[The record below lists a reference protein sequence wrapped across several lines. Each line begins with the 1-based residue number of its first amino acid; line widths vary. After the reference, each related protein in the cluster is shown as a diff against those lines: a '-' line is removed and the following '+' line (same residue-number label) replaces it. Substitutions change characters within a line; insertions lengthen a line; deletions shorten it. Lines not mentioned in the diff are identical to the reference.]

1 MQKEIDT
8 KTKHNK
14 FNKKLMLTQ
23 IFVLFLFLILSC
35 YLFYR
40 QIFDTKS
47 YRVKAKRQ
55 RSALSLVMRGQIL
68 DRNGIKLASDMT
80 TYKVYA
86 ITRDYDHAI
95 SELAAK
101 LAPVLNMT
109 YSKLVTLL
117 KKNQP
122 VILLKDNLDKKTA
135 TNIKK
140 LGLREISIEQQND
153 RIYPQGKMLSH
164 VLGYYNAEADVS
176 SGVEYTCREKL
187 EKVDKRVEFEK
198 TPNGNI
204 IYNFNTDPLATT
216 TPVSGESVTLTI
228 DTAIQHVCETELNK
242 VIKEKQAARGFAM
255 VMNPKN
261 GEILAYAVNPTY
273 NPNEYKKASATA
285 LKNWSLTDI
294 FPPGSTFKILTVATA
309 IELGLLNEHSK
320 INDTGKIKIGSWEIK
335 NYDYYKNPNPGLIDL
350 VYYFEHSSN
359 VGSVKIAQMIPKQQY
374 YNQLRRFGFG
384 SKTGIDLPGESVGL
398 LPKYTNW
405 DAAMHASMGYGYGTS
420 VTAIQMV
427 YAVSAIA
434 NDGVAI
440 TPHVIKYNDKELEE
454 KVKRR
459 EVVKPETA
467 KALKRILTKSVSNSK
482 GPMNLPQYTVAAKTG
497 TSRKPLEKQKG
508 YSNQLYTSVIGFLP
522 ADNPKILIYVVVDS
536 PKGEAIW
543 GSTVAGPIFREIALQ
558 TARIMN
564 IPPDKS
570 NTNDVKINN

>member
-1 MQKEIDT
+1 MRNDLDT
-8 KTKHNK
+8 KAKYNK
-14 FNKKLMLTQ
+14 FNKKLMATQ
-23 IFVLFLFLILSC
+23 ILVFFLFLALAG

-47 YRVKAKRQ
+47 YRAKAKRQ

-95 SELAAK
+95 GELATK
-101 LAPVLNMT
+101 LSPVLGIS
-109 YSKLVTLL
+109 YSKLTALL
-117 KKNQP
+117 KKKQP
-122 VILLKDNLDKKTA
+122 VILLKKDLDKKTA
-135 TNIKK
+135 TRVRK
-140 LGLREISIEQQND
+140 LGLREISVEQQND
-153 RIYPQGKMLSH
+153 RTYPQGKMLSH

-176 SGVEYTCREKL
+176 SGIEYTCREKL
-187 EKVDKRVEFEK
+187 ENAPKRVEFEK

-204 IYNFNTDPLATT
+204 IYNLNTDPLATT
-216 TPVSGESVTLTI
+216 TPASGENVTLTI

-242 VIKEKQAARGFAM
+242 VVKEKQAARGFAM

-273 NPNEYKKASATA
+273 NPNNYKQASALS

-309 IELGLLNEHSK
+309 IELGILNENSL
-320 INDTGKIKIGSWEIK
+320 INDTGKVKIGSWEIK
-335 NYDYYKNPNPGLIDL
+335 NYDYYKNPNPGMIDL

-359 VGSVKIAQMIPKQQY
+359 VGSVKIAHMIPKQQY

-405 DAAMHASMGYGYGTS
+405 DTAMHASMGYGYGAS

-427 YAVSAIA
+427 HAVSAIA
-434 NDGVAI
+434 NDGIAV

-454 KVKRR
+454 KVKYK
-459 EVVKPETA
+459 EMVKPETA
-467 KALKRILTKSVSNSK
+467 QALKRILTKSINHSK
-482 GPMNLPQYTVAAKTG
+482 GPLNLPHYTVAAKTG

-522 ADNPKILIYVVVDS
+522 ADNPKVLIYVVVDS

-543 GSTVAGPIFREIALQ
+543 GSTVAAPIFREIALQ

-564 IPPDKS
+564 IPPDK
-570 NTNDVKINN
+570 NINKGNKID

>member
-1 MQKEIDT
+1 MRNDLDT
-8 KTKHNK
+8 KAKYNK
-14 FNKKLMLTQ
+14 FNKKLMATQ
-23 IFVLFLFLILSC
+23 IIVFFLFLALGG

-47 YRVKAKRQ
+47 YRAKAKRQ

-86 ITRDYDHAI
+86 ITRDYDHEI
-95 SELAAK
+95 SELATK
-101 LAPVLNMT
+101 LSPVLNMS
-109 YSKLVTLL
+109 YSKLTSML

-122 VILLKDNLDKKTA
+122 VILLKKDLDKKTA
-135 TNIKK
+135 TRIRK
-140 LGLREISIEQQND
+140 LGLREISVEQQND
-153 RIYPQGKMLSH
+153 RTYPQGQMLSH

-176 SGVEYTCREKL
+176 SGIEYTCRDKL
-187 EKVDKRVEFEK
+187 EKADKRVEFEK

-204 IYNFNTDPLATT
+204 IYNLNTDPLATT
-216 TPVSGESVTLTI
+216 TPASGENVTLTI

-242 VIKEKQAARGFAM
+242 AVREKQAARGFAM

-273 NPNEYKKASATA
+273 NPNNYKQASALS

-309 IELGLLNEHSK
+309 IELGILNENSLIH
-320 INDTGKIKIGSWEIK
+320 DTGRVKIGSWEIK
-335 NYDYYKNPNPGLIDL
+335 NYDYYRNPNPGMINL

-405 DAAMHASMGYGYGTS
+405 DASMHASMGYGYGAS
-420 VTAIQMV
+420 VTPIQMV
-427 YAVSAIA
+427 HAVSAIA
-434 NDGVAI
+434 NDGIAV
-440 TPHVIKYNDKELEE
+440 TPHVIKYKDEELEE
-454 KVKRR
+454 KVKYK
-459 EVVKPETA
+459 EMVKPETA
-467 KALKRILTKSVSNSK
+467 RALKRILTKSISHSK
-482 GPMNLPQYTVAAKTG
+482 GPLNLPQYTVAAKTG

-522 ADNPKILIYVVVDS
+522 ADNPKVLIYVVVDS

-543 GSTVAGPIFREIALQ
+543 GSTVAAPIFREIALQ

-564 IPPDKS
+564 IPPDKNIS
-570 NTNDVKINN
+570 NVNKTN